1 MDYREKGNF
10 LYPFPS
16 PEKEGKTEKE
26 KGFQKEKI
34 KKKGTKN
41 RKNFLQIFPVDPLP
55 LFHKKEFEGEGKRK
69 KSFPNSPPSPSFPF
83 PKHEKKSEN
92 PLKNGRKETKRK
104 KKEEKKKV
112 LLLRNKKID
121 GR

>member
-41 RKNFLQIFPVDPLP
+41 RKNFLHFFQLLLP
-55 LFHKKEFEGEGKRK
+55 Q
-69 KSFPNSPPSPSFPF
+69 
-83 PKHEKKSEN
+83 
-92 PLKNGRKETKRK
+92 
-104 KKEEKKKV
+104 KEEKREEITEISFSFSHSQK
-112 LLLRNKKID
+112 R
-121 GR
+121 R

>member
-34 KKKGTKN
+34 EKKETKK
-41 RKNFLQIFPVDPLP
+41 RKNFLRFFPVAP
-55 LFHKKEFEGEGKRK
+55 LFLFQNKE
-69 KSFPNSPPSPSFPF
+69 
-83 PKHEKKSEN
+83 
-92 PLKNGRKETKRK
+92 L
-104 KKEEKKKV
+104 KKEEKKEIFFSISLPFPLQSRK
-112 LLLRNKKID
+112 R
-121 GR
+121 

>member
-1 MDYREKGNF
+1 MQFYFGLNDNRFCPKENILVLLEQRFVLVKMDYPPKGNF

-41 RKNFLQIFPVDPLP
+41 RKHFLPFFQLLLSFFSP
-55 LFHKKEFEGEGKRK
+55 KKKKRGKR
-69 KSFPNSPPSPSFPF
+69 
-83 PKHEKKSEN
+83 
-92 PLKNGRKETKRK
+92 
-104 KKEEKKKV
+104 
-112 LLLRNKKID
+112 
-121 GR
+121 